1 MRRLR
6 GFTLIELAMVLVLI
20 GLLVGMGA
28 GLIGLLVKRA
38 KYSESRERVKENVE
52 AIVGYALT
60 HGHLPGTS
68 SEIQKAMKS
77 FRDSY
82 NKKLMY
88 VFSDNLKD
96 SGSICN
102 ATTNATNIE
111 IKWNCTDASCSSHEG
126 LIQDVAFLIISA
138 DGNYNHQTVDSS
150 LSGSKFQKI
159 MDSPLIGIKVT
170 DNFTINVYAPGVE
183 NIDDWREDMNRP
195 EVYDDIVEYKTLNQL
210 KALLGCS
217 SGGGGGGG
225 NGTSG
230 CNYILQ
236 IQITRGSRGHGGNT
250 IGYRVNEGICLKIE
264 DWPFLSG
271 LCPEHTVVIADNNC
285 NNPVSLNGITAP
297 QTLEDLDTN
306 RDKNVVISCSR
317 MRGTWSCTA
326 N

>member
-1 MRRLR
+1 MRHRR
-6 GFTLIELAMVLVLI
+6 GFTLIELAIIMVILGI
-20 GLLVGMGA
+20 LVGMGA
-28 GLIGLLVKRA
+28 GLVGLLIKRA

-88 VFSDNLKD
+88 VFSDNLID

-126 LIQDVAFLIISA
+126 RIQDVAFLIISA

-183 NIDDWREDMNRP
+183 NIDDWQQDMNRP

-225 NGTSG
+225 GGGGNGTSG
-230 CNYILQ
+230 CSYILQ
-236 IQITRGSRGHGGNT
+236 IQMARGPGGNT
-250 IGYRVNEGICLKIE
+250 MGYRINGGVCLKIK
-264 DWPFLSG
+264 DWSFLSG
-271 LCPEHTVVIADNNC
+271 LCPDHTVEIADNNC
-285 NNPVSLNGITAP
+285 RNPVRLNGSIAP
-297 QTLEDLDTN
+297 QTLENLDTN
-306 RDKNVVISCSR
+306 NDGNVVIYCY
-317 MRGTWSCTA
+317 GWSYCIA
-326 N
+326 S